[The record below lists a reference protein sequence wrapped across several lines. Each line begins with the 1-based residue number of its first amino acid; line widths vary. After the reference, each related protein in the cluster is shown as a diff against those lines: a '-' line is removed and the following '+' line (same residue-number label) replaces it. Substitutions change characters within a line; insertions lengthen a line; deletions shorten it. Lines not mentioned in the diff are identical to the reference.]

1 MLKTI
6 VGPYRMFVMLLVC
19 LPVLATALTR
29 WSSLHTIPDADF
41 IESWN
46 YVLDYQGYY
55 FNDSADGAVLRNI
68 GLGQLGLSEWGS
80 VSGGYAG
87 GITLG
92 LKVKVLSENES
103 YRPSLALGAHNI
115 LNHEEDYRY
124 NHDSAAWSN
133 EFYVAAG
140 KSIEPIKLRLHAG
153 AQTMPDV
160 KKERVTFFFALE
172 KYLGSVAYIT
182 LEAFYRDEKIR
193 PSLFSS
199 VRFFKKHVELS
210 GGAVD
215 LLGMFSKSQAAAAT
229 PDLVRPGFWFG
240 LRFMGNMAS
249 PNRTAGFSSLE
260 EQIGYQREMIIAMKR
275 DVDSLKRTMA
285 GQGIIVDSLNKKF
298 SMVADSALGITSGQR
313 LRNFALERLVKLNT
327 LFSQENIDA
336 EQIKTLAREILSYG
350 DIMVPVLKQIVLDP
364 QVDRAVHVQ
373 AMTRLGEIGTAQA
386 ANAVIDILPQ
396 TQDADVRIE
405 GLIAIGA
412 MKDHRATYLIEQLA
426 HDPNEAVAFA
436 ATEVLQK
443 LENRKPLTTDSLS
456 LKPSLPSAI
465 PDKKISAQPATAV
478 TPEKKEGTT
487 AAKPQTESTKVKT
500 TVNDSAPAGKN
511 IRKKTGTPDG
521 KKSAPTAQEQL

>member
-1 MLKTI
+1 M
-6 VGPYRMFVMLLVC
+6 YVMLLVC
-19 LPVLATALTR
+19 LPVFATALTR

-55 FNDSADGAVLRNI
+55 FNDSADRAVLRNI

-92 LKVKVLSENES
+92 IKVKVLSENES

-140 KSIEPIKLRLHAG
+140 KSIEPIKLRVHAG

-160 KKERVTFFFALE
+160 NKEMVTFFFALE
-172 KYLGSVAYIT
+172 KYLCSVAYIT

-193 PSLFSS
+193 PSLFAS

-215 LLGMFSKSQAAAAT
+215 LLGMFSKSKTTETA

-298 SMVADSALGITSGQR
+298 SIVADSALGITSGQR

-350 DIMVPVLKQIVLDP
+350 DIMAPVLKQIVLDP

-405 GLIAIGA
+405 GLIALGA
-412 MKDHRATYLIEQLA
+412 MKDHRAAYLIEQLA
-426 HDPNEAVAFA
+426 HDPNEAVAFI

-443 LENRKPLTTDSLS
+443 LENRKPFTTDSLS
-456 LKPSLPSAI
+456 LKPSLPAAI
-465 PDKKISAQPATAV
+465 PDKKIGASPVPAA
-478 TPEKKEGTT
+478 TPEKKEGTS
-487 AAKPQTESTKVKT
+487 AAKPQTESAKVKT
-500 TVNDSAPAGKN
+500 TVNVPVPAGKSTE
-511 IRKKTGTPDG
+511 KKTEPV
-521 KKSAPTAQEQL
+521 KKKPATAAQEQL